1 MKKVLARLEEVA
13 LTSYDVILVNSSA
26 GKDSQA
32 MLSAV
37 VELADELGCRD
48 KLVVVHADLGRVE
61 WEGTKELAGRQAA
74 HYGLRFEVVK
84 RGQNDLLDH
93 VAERGMW
100 PSSAARYCTSD
111 HKRGPIRTLMT
122 RLVEEVRAARKAA
135 GDTNWKRPVRLLNC
149 LGLRAEESP
158 ARAKKVAFERDESA
172 SNGKRAVDTWL
183 PIHEWSTEAVWEKIR
198 ESGVEHHR
206 AYDLGMPRLSCCFC
220 VMAPEAALVLAG
232 RHNPKLLAEYVA
244 VEAKIGHTF
253 RKSLPIL
260 KVAEKVAAGCE
271 VEGSLESWCM

>member
-1 MKKVLARLEEVA
+1 MDKVLARLESVDLA
-13 LTSYDVILVNSSA
+13 SYDVILVNSSA

-37 VELADELGCRD
+37 VELARAAGLVERV
-48 KLVVVHADLGRVE
+48 VVVHADLGRVE

-74 HYGLRFEVVK
+74 HYDVRFEVVS
-84 RGQNDLLDH
+84 RSQNDLLDH
-93 VAERGMW
+93 IESRGMW

-122 RLVEEVRAARKAA
+122 KLVEEVRSARKAA
-135 GDTNWKRPVRLLNC
+135 GDAEWKRAVRILNC

-158 ARAKKVAFERDESA
+158 ARAKKVAFERDAAA
-172 SNGKRAVDTWL
+172 SNGKREVDTWL

-244 VEAKIGHTF
+244 VEGRIGHKF
-253 RKSLPIL
+253 RKNLPIL